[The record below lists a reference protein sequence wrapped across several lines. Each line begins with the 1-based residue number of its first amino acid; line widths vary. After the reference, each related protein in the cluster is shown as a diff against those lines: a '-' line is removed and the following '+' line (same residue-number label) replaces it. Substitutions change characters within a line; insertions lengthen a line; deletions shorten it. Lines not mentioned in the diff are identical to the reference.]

1 MGGEALRTGNVA
13 SLRDALI
20 SLVSSPHTALRLC
33 GVTENSASSRLFRH
47 NVDNHPSPK
56 SGGRRITGRG
66 GAQRNPCDASTI
78 RHRTPKGWQEH
89 INRHPAAPTGLCV
102 LLCRHLQEFRPAAS
116 TPACIPTSPPGTCA
130 CPCPCPRPAPQA
142 GREGAGMET
151 KKGRPFSGH
160 PSKRLAATYFSTN
173 KCSIIGDGGLNFSV
187 RNGKR

>member
-1 MGGEALRTGNVA
+1 MAGTHKPTSCRPYGALCIIVPPFTGVPA
-13 SLRDALI
+13 CGLHPCLYSDVPSGDLRPPTIL
-20 SLVSSPHTALRLC
+20 
-33 GVTENSASSRLFRH
+33 NF
-47 NVDNHPSPK
+47 PK
-56 SGGRRITGRG
+56 SGGRRTTGRG
-66 GAQRNPCDASTI
+66 AAQRNPCTASTT
-78 RHRTPKGWQEH
+78 RHGTPKGWQEH

-102 LLCRHLQEFRPAAS
+102 LLCRHLQGFRPAAS

>member
-78 RHRTPKGWQEH
+78 RHRTPEGVAGTHK
-89 INRHPAAPTGLCV
+89 
-102 LLCRHLQEFRPAAS
+102 
-116 TPACIPTSPPGTCA
+116 PTSCRPYGALCIIVPPFTGVPA
-130 CPCPCPRPAPQA
+130 GGLHPCLYSDVPSGDLRMPLPLPPPRAA
-142 GREGAGMET
+142 GREGG
-151 KKGRPFSGH
+151 S
-160 PSKRLAATYFSTN
+160 
-173 KCSIIGDGGLNFSV
+173 GDGNE
-187 RNGKR
+187 KRASLLGTPF